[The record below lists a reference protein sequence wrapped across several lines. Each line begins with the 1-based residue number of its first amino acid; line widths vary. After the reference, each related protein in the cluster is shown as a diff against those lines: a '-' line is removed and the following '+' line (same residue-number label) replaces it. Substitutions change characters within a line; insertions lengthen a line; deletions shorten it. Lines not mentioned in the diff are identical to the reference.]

1 VDQNEPFSTLKTL
14 SCRKHSFQKLTQ
26 LSQRHNELD
35 AAASNIGGFLWR
47 DTRVSSSQL
56 NRPIGNEES
65 LSPCSK
71 THVVGC
77 ILLKT
82 NSIVTG
88 KEYAKMI
95 LLLTMMVVLERW
107 MCFLNTAE

>member
-1 VDQNEPFSTLKTL
+1 MKTMI
-14 SCRKHSFQKLTQ
+14 CRKHSFEKRTQ
-26 LSQRHNELD
+26 LSQRNNELD

-47 DTRVSSSQL
+47 DTRVSSTQL

-65 LSPCSK
+65 LSPRSK

-88 KEYAKMI
+88 KEYAKI
-95 LLLTMMVVLERW
+95 S
-107 MCFLNTAE
+107 CF